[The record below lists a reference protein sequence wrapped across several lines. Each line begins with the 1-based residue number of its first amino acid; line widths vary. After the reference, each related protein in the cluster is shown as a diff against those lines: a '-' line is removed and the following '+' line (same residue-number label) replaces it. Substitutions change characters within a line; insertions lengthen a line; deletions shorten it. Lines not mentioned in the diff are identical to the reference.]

1 MSQFSLADKVAIVT
15 GASRG
20 IGRAIALALADSGA
34 DLAICSRKL
43 PPREEVANEITAKG
57 RQALAMSANIRSK
70 DDLENLVDKTMDKYG
85 RIDILVNNAGT
96 NPYFGPIIDMEEWA
110 WDTVMNTNLK
120 ACFLL
125 SQMVGKRMIEQKSG
139 NIINVSSTGGLR
151 ASDVLGAYSVSKAAL
166 LMLTRV
172 LAVQLG
178 KYGIRVNAIAPGL
191 VRTEFS
197 RGLWEDESRLE
208 NTIERNPLGRIATS
222 DEMAGAVIFLA
233 SDAASYIS
241 GHTIVLDGGGSA

>member
-1 MSQFSLADKVAIVT
+1 MSQFSLANKVAVVT
-15 GASRG
+15 GSSRG
-20 IGRAIALALADSGA
+20 IGRAIALALADAGA

-43 PPREEVANEITAKG
+43 TELEEVSSEITSKG
-57 RQALAMSANIRSK
+57 RQALALSVNVRSK
-70 DDLENLVDKTMDKYG
+70 DDLDSLVHKTMDKFG

-110 WDTVMNTNLK
+110 WDVTINTNVK

-125 SQMVGKRMIEQKSG
+125 SKAVSKIMIEQKGG

-151 ASDVLGAYSVSKAAL
+151 ASDVLGAYSISKAAL

-197 RGLWEDESRLE
+197 RGLWEDKSRLE
-208 NTIERNPLGRIATS
+208 NTLERTPLRRIAS
-222 DEMAGAVIFLA
+222 AEEMGGAVVFLA

-241 GHTIVLDGGGSA
+241 GHTIILDGGGSA